1 MNDIYKNI
9 GDYNKKSSN
18 RLKMRIFQTNIQ
30 LKNYTNQLLQNS
42 RKVQSHFIDNIWGAG
57 LADMQLI
64 SKFNKGIRFYFL

>member
-9 GDYNKKSSN
+9 EDYNKKSSN
-18 RLKMRIFQTNIQ
+18 RLKMRIFQTKSQ

-42 RKVQSHFIDNIWGAG
+42 RKVQSHFIDNIWSAG

-64 SKFNKGIRFYFL
+64 SKFNKGIRYFL